1 MIKKTIKLLRN
12 QKGYGTVELLILV
25 AALGL
30 LAVTV
35 TDHIR
40 QGNEFDSSKGS
51 ECNGSSPVDPGQSP
65 TIRFRHILHPLSHI
79 HSYTSHHM

>member
-35 TDHIR
+35 TGAVSGKLTSD
-40 QGNEFDSSKGS
+40 DSGS
-51 ECNGSSPVDPGQSP
+51 ATNKINS
-65 TIRFRHILHPLSHI
+65 TITDLLDQASGE
-79 HSYTSHHM
+79 